1 MRHAD
6 PGPDQGALFVPP
18 PELER
23 VHAVGDPHVYLP
35 AQPHATQVQAAAAA
49 LPRTGSNRGCV
60 LQAIQAAGLGGL
72 TDEEI
77 QRDTRL
83 GANTARPRRHE
94 LSNPKHG
101 DPWIVDSG
109 QRRPT
114 STGSPSIVWIAA
126 ELAPLDQFTQEAG

>member
-6 PGPDQGALFVPP
+6 PGPDQGALFTPP
-18 PELER
+18 PGPER
-23 VHAVGDPHVYLP
+23 QRAVGDPHVYLP

-49 LPRTGSNRGCV
+49 LPRTGSDRGRV
-60 LQAIQAAGLGGL
+60 LQAIQAAGHDGL

-114 STGSPSIVWIAA
+114 STGNPSIVWIAS
-126 ELAPLDQFTQEAG
+126 ELAPLDRVTREAG

>member
-1 MRHAD
+1 MRRTD
-6 PGPDQGALFVPP
+6 PGPDQSALFAPVPA
-18 PELER
+18 PEQQR
-23 VHAVGDPHVYLP
+23 AAGDPHIYLP
-35 AQPHATQVQAAAAA
+35 ANPRDTQVQAAARV
-49 LPRTGSNRGCV
+49 LPRTGSDRGRV
-60 LQAIQAAGLGGL
+60 LQVIQAAGHDGL

-126 ELAPLDQFTQEAG
+126 ELAQEAG

>member
-6 PGPDQGALFVPP
+6 PSPDQAALFVPAP
-18 PELER
+18 GPERQRPGGGL
-23 VHAVGDPHVYLP
+23 HVYLP
-35 AQPHATQVQAAAAA
+35 AQPRDTQVQAAARA
-49 LPRTGSNRGCV
+49 LPRTGSDRGRV
-60 LQAIQAAGLGGL
+60 LQAIQAAGHDGL

-77 QRDTRL
+77 QRDTHL

-114 STGSPSIVWIAA
+114 STGNPSIVWIVA
-126 ELAPLDQFTQEAG
+126 ELAPLDRFTREAG